1 MTDRPAIDHSRA
13 ALALRTAGRRGDSVL
28 AHLTP
33 GEVVVPVSVLRAVP
47 GLGDLLAESF
57 TRANLDLGRYTVGGP
72 DDSVNPATGLP
83 EYYDEEPGDT
93 WGGADDDWGGS
104 DGGDWGGGD
113 DPYDFEDKKTGGY
126 GGERSKQDFG
136 SDFEELSDDG
146 GTYEII
152 DDQGIDARVETG
164 PGEELATPV
173 KMPDPKKGRTL
184 LGGLNIRRATLSFSE
199 RLGSVDKGKRLLGQ

>member
-57 TRANLDLGRYTVGGP
+57 TRANLDLGRYTVGGA

-113 DPYDFEDKKTGGY
+113 DPYDFEDKKGRDHERYRDDQASEY
-126 GGERSKQDFG
+126 GD
-136 SDFEELSDDG
+136 LSDDG
-146 GTYEII
+146 GPFVDHNVDEAAPTLSNIALPK
-152 DDQGIDARVETG
+152 DTASD
-164 PGEELATPV
+164 
-173 KMPDPKKGRTL
+173 DPKVAKRNRTIL
-184 LGGLNIRRATLSFSE
+184 TSLNIKRSTLAYAE
-199 RLGSVDKGKRLLGQ
+199 KLGPPSQGKRLLGE